1 MQQSDP
7 LLKLFFYWCD
17 LKCAFKIPLLSCSL
31 FQNPQPT
38 LFAIDRFSG
47 VLRIKSGEMLDYEK
61 TKTHFVTVV
70 AKVKDVSKLMKGFCH
85 AKVYFRS

>member
-7 LLKLFFYWCD
+7 FLVRSHVSGSQWGLQAFFFFNWCD
-17 LKCAFKIPLLSCSL
+17 LKCAFKILLLSCSL
-31 FQNPQPT
+31 FQNPQPA
-38 LFAIDRFSG
+38 LFAIDRHSG

-70 AKVKDVSKLMKGFCH
+70 AKVKDV
-85 AKVYFRS
+85 